1 MRQVGPCSRLRA
13 VLRHRPF
20 LQTMHRLALMG
31 ALLMAVAPVLSR
43 WVQSHQ
49 DAGPLHQVAAL
60 CTSGGMQLVE
70 LGPAG
75 PTMSHAGHATD
86 MVVGMAMGMA
96 GMEHGDAGGM
106 PADHHDGMAC
116 DYCLLAARLLPLGL
130 ALLLLPLL
138 QAAPALRPVHRALP
152 RLAIAWPAHAARGPP
167 LRA

>member
-1 MRQVGPCSRLRA
+1 M
-13 VLRHRPF
+13 LRHRRF

-31 ALLMAVAPVLSR
+31 ALLMAVAPVVSR

-49 DAGPLHQVAAL
+49 DAGPLPQLAAL

-75 PTMSHAGHATD
+75 PAMSHAGHATD
-86 MVVGMAMGMA
+86 MAMDMA

-106 PADHHDGMAC
+106 PADLHDGMAC
-116 DYCLLAARLLPLGL
+116 DYCLLAARLLPLVL

-138 QAAPALRPVHRALP
+138 QAVPALLPIHRALP

-167 LRA
+167 RHA